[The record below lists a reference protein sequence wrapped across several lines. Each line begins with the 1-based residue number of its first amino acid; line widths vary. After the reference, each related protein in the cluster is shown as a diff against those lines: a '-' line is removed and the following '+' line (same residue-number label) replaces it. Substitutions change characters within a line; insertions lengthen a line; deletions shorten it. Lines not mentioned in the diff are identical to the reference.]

1 MVRTHELTSDET
13 VVVFTS
19 PAARSLFHDMRKER
33 NLQRQFLSRLYDA
46 LTSSTPRAFVEK
58 PFEGVQNLK
67 QFRAGEVI
75 RGYCIFADEPPGY
88 NVFYVFQVTEHAY
101 DRNPVA
107 RFDADAGEVLDE
119 LRRLSTPDEM
129 EANLEE
135 HDALDAEAIGTILA
149 RI

>member
-13 VVVFTS
+13 VVIFTA
-19 PAARSLFHDMRKER
+19 PAARSLFHDMRQKR
-33 NLQRQFLSRLYDA
+33 NRQRQFLSRLYDA

-67 QFRAGEVI
+67 QFRAGEVM

-101 DRNPVA
+101 DRAPVV
-107 RFDADAGEVLDE
+107 RYDGDAGEVLAE
-119 LRRLSTPDEM
+119 LRRLSTVGET
-129 EANLEE
+129 EAYCEE
-135 HDALDAEAIGTILA
+135 HDALGVAEIETLLA